1 MKTASLAIVEVI
13 RRATVAVDTGFIRG
27 KFVR

>member
-13 RRATVAVDTGFIRG
+13 RRGTIAVDTRFRRSKFIR
-27 KFVR
+27 

>member
-1 MKTASLAIVEVI
+1 LAIGEVI